1 MGLIYFVRKKKFRT
15 SEGMKSLY
23 YAIQRKLQVK
33 GGKTERDLAKI
44 LSQGSARGEGDVL
57 SILTDLPKAIE
68 EILKNGESV
77 TISGLGSFQTAI
89 TSDGFEAPE
98 DVLPSEVRLSKIYFK
113 PDRRF
118 FNRVGTMSFFRYPLT
133 KYFPKNMLRP
143 ETVAKENKEEKEAF
157 PSIETIGLD
166 NGLEQK

>member
-15 SEGMKSLY
+15 SGGMKSLY

-44 LSQGSARGEGDVL
+44 LSQGSGRSEGDVL

-68 EILKNGESV
+68 EILKGGESV

-89 TSDGFEAPE
+89 TSNGFEAPE

-118 FNRVGTMSFFRYPLT
+118 FYRVSTMSFFRYPLS
-133 KYFPKNMLRP
+133 KYFPKNQLRA
-143 ETVAKENKEEKEAF
+143 ETLAKEKKEEKEVF
-157 PSIETIGLD
+157 PEIENESTD
-166 NGLEQK
+166 

>member
-15 SEGMKSLY
+15 PEGMKALY

-33 GGKTERDLAKI
+33 GGKTERDLARI

-57 SILTDLPKAIE
+57 SILTDLPKVIE

-89 TSDGFEAPE
+89 TSNGFEAPE

-118 FNRVGTMSFFRYPLT
+118 FYRVSKMSFFRYPLT
-133 KYFPKNMLRP
+133 KYFPKNLLRP
-143 ETVAKENKEEKEAF
+143 ETIAKEKKEDQEVF
-157 PSIETIGLD
+157 PESE
-166 NGLEQK
+166 NNNME

>member
-1 MGLIYFVRKKKFRT
+1 MGLIYFVRMKKFRT

-44 LSQGSARGEGDVL
+44 LSKDSARGEGDVL

-113 PDRRF
+113 PDRKF
-118 FNRVGTMSFFRYPLT
+118 FYRVGTMNFFRYPLT
-133 KYFPKNMLRP
+133 KYFPKNLLRP
-143 ETVAKENKEEKEAF
+143 ETIAKEKKEEKEVL
-157 PSIETIGLD
+157 PTNETEGFGNIL
-166 NGLEQK
+166 